1 MDPGV
6 AGGLVGGVMGLAGA
20 AIGTYLSIRNTS
32 GPRERA
38 FMVQVASV
46 AWAAI
51 TAFLAALFL
60 VPFPYKWLLW
70 VAYVPA
76 LVTAILWSNRRQR
89 RIRAEEG
96 AR

>member
-1 MDPGV
+1 
-6 AGGLVGGVMGLAGA
+6 MGLAGA

-38 FMVQVASV
+38 FMVRVASV

-51 TAFLAALFL
+51 TAFLVALFL

-89 RIRAEEG
+89 RIRTDEG